1 MLNNTGTVNW
11 CGGVSDIAM
20 DFPHPWLEGYIWKF
34 VVFFCLY
41 KPRVFTNVSDWLQWT
56 GQAPL
61 LWEFV
66 SLEWLRLQV
75 IFVDDLRSSIINKAS
90 FTDQFFF
97 YSIYIEKLFLS
108 QWLPR
113 WPPCL
118 TSRYQRMAIDRNNV
132 KGYRNSHTNILLK
145 QK

>member
-1 MLNNTGTVNW
+1 MRWRFWYCNGLPPSVVRRIHLNV
-11 CGGVSDIAM
+11 CCC
-20 DFPHPWLEGYIWKF
+20 
-34 VVFFCLY
+34 FFCLY

-61 LWEFV
+61 LWECV

-97 YSIYIEKLFLS
+97 YSIYIEKMFLS

-113 WPPCL
+113 WPQCL